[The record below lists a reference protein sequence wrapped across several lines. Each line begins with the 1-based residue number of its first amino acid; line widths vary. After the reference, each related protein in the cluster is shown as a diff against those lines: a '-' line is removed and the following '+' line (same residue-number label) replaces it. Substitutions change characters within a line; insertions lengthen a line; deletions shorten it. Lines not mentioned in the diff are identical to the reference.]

1 MKKNDEFELQITDM
15 STDGEGI
22 GHADGMTFFVK
33 GAAVGDT
40 IIAGVTK
47 LKKTYGYARIVRMIK
62 PSPDRTEPVCP
73 IASRCGGC
81 TLQHISYDAQLKLKE
96 KKVRDALVRIG
107 GTDPARIV
115 DDAGFDADSGIG
127 NEESNAG
134 NIEFKKII
142 GMEKPLNYRNKGQF
156 PVGTDKNGNVIC
168 GFYATHSH
176 DIVDTASCPLQHPIT
191 DLLIAAVKKYMG
203 ECGVGAYREP
213 AANEAGEAGEKT
225 PEDKKQER
233 PENRKNGI
241 IRHVLT
247 RVGFTTHE
255 VMVCVVI
262 AADELPQPSSL
273 ISHLDRAV
281 ADYNLKNDSDYCL
294 GSVSFNIN
302 KENTNVI
309 LGNKVV
315 TVAGLPFITDYI
327 GNTQY
332 RISPLSFYQV
342 NPVQTLELYAT
353 ALEFADPGENDTV
366 WDLYCGI
373 GTISLYFAPFVK
385 RVYGIEIV
393 PQAIADAKENAKLNG
408 ITNAEFYCGAAEDL
422 FPELMRDSGK
432 SSPDIVVVDPPRK
445 GCDVS
450 LIECIG
456 TLAPRKIV
464 YVSCDP
470 ATLARDIKL
479 LRGYGYE
486 VRKVQPVDMFPQT
499 MHVETVVQLSKGDI
513 NNTLEISNVKVDFSL
528 ENLELSELKGKA
540 TYEQIQDYVRDLT
553 GLKVSTLNISQ
564 VKRKCGL
571 EVGESYNKAKSED
584 TRQPQC
590 TPEKEEAIIKALKH
604 FGVI

>member
-203 ECGVGAYREP
+203 ECGVDAYREP
-213 AANEAGEAGEKT
+213 AANEAEASSEGGRIYAGGVSSRGEKM
-225 PEDKKQER
+225 PDNKKQER
-233 PENRKNGI
+233 PEKRKNGI

-408 ITNAEFYCGAAEDL
+408 ITDAEFYCGAAEDL

-445 GCDVS
+445 GCDAS

-499 MHVETVVQLSKGDI
+499 MHVETVCLLSKLSEAKHHI
-513 NNTLEISNVKVDFSL
+513 EVKVDMD
-528 ENLELSELKGKA
+528 ELDLTSAEAKA
-540 TYEQIQDYVRDLT
+540 TYKEIQDWVQEKYGFHVT
-553 GLKVSTLNISQ
+553 NLNIAQ
-564 VKRKCGL
+564 VKQKHGIIER
-571 EVGESYNKAKSED
+571 ENYNKPK
-584 TRQPQC
+584 
-590 TPEKEEAIIKALKH
+590 
-604 FGVI
+604 